1 VLIAITHGGTELTRP
16 SLTYDFSKKSN
27 GKPLMKKIIT
37 LATAMTIVLSS
48 AAWAQS
54 TGGGAAGQGAGSA
67 SGDSNSAGS
76 PESNNPTSNKE
87 AH

>member
-1 VLIAITHGGTELTRP
+1 
-16 SLTYDFSKKSN
+16 
-27 GKPLMKKIIT
+27 MKKIIT